1 MLQSK
6 LFYKAR
12 KEAPKEA
19 FAISHKLLLRAGFI
33 SPLSSGIYSLLPLGW
48 RVMTKLESII
58 RQEMNAIGGQ
68 EVFLPALHPREIW
81 QKTGRWE
88 EMDDLY
94 KLKDD
99 SGRYFALGP
108 THEEVITPLVKKFV
122 QTYRDLPLYL
132 YQIQNKFRQETRA
145 KSGLLRGR
153 EFIMKD
159 LYSFHQTEEDLDK
172 YYEEV
177 KKAYWRIFKRVGLAG
192 KTYLTFASGGSFS
205 RYSHEFQTLTGAG
218 EDLIYICQNCN
229 QAINKEIKAKT
240 PKCPNCGNSKFKNF
254 KAIEVGNI
262 FKLKTKFSKAF
273 DLYYVG
279 KNGQKKLVIMGCY
292 GIGIGR
298 LMAAIVEINNDERG
312 IVWPKETAPFL
323 FHLIRIGNR
332 KEIVEKGNLIY
343 HNLKEKENLLYD
355 EREDK
360 SAGEKFA
367 ESDLLGIPF
376 RIVLSEKTLKS
387 NSVEIKGR
395 QEKKSHYLKIKDL
408 KNFLKEN
415 SKINL
420 KK

>member
-153 EFIMKD
+153 EFIPI
-159 LYSFHQTEEDLDK
+159 L
-172 YYEEV
+172 
-177 KKAYWRIFKRVGLAG
+177 
-192 KTYLTFASGGSFS
+192 
-205 RYSHEFQTLTGAG
+205 
-218 EDLIYICQNCN
+218 
-229 QAINKEIKAKT
+229 
-240 PKCPNCGNSKFKNF
+240 
-254 KAIEVGNI
+254 
-262 FKLKTKFSKAF
+262 
-273 DLYYVG
+273 
-279 KNGQKKLVIMGCY
+279 
-292 GIGIGR
+292 
-298 LMAAIVEINNDERG
+298 RG
-312 IVWPKETAPFL
+312 
-323 FHLIRIGNR
+323 
-332 KEIVEKGNLIY
+332 
-343 HNLKEKENLLYD
+343 
-355 EREDK
+355 
-360 SAGEKFA
+360 
-367 ESDLLGIPF
+367 
-376 RIVLSEKTLKS
+376 
-387 NSVEIKGR
+387 
-395 QEKKSHYLKIKDL
+395 
-408 KNFLKEN
+408 
-415 SKINL
+415 
-420 KK
+420 